1 MSRLSMAQHVERFG
15 VKDSVGVEQ
24 SLVYLGIT
32 ENAERVA
39 EALFLYLE
47 GANDAYAYSFRG
59 F

>member
-1 MSRLSMAQHVERFG
+1 MAQHVERFG

-32 ENAERVA
+32 ENAGRVA

-47 GANDAYAYSFRG
+47 GANDAYAYSFG
-59 F
+59 GL